1 MTQKTNNTK
10 IDDFGKKI
18 GGARK
23 DYAAE
28 AKALAEQFANA
39 ANPDALKGCRTLSA
53 LVRLPNLEAL
63 AKGGALS
70 AAGARAVL
78 TIWRSIERKPA
89 ARVWKAA
96 RWAETTAPKLAR
108 VAALLGGA
116 AVTDEEAA
124 GAEFR
129 TLEAAGWP
137 VEPFT
142 FGAYTVRY
150 AGFYWDGYQYSERC
164 TKGTLR
170 AIKGGYFVATE
181 TTPEAMAAKLRELVA
196 KDAAARAAG
205 PALSASKNRARLYYI
220 HPAHNDN
227 ISIHTMPAGATSY
240 EVRQYMQDHRA
251 ELVERLHALQQFP
264 ALRCEWNRPRVGTD
278 WRHDRNIMPDDFAAA
293 IPFRGVE
300 FGNWVN
306 QTERANLL
314 NLAFDGFHDL
324 AQLWGIAPAS
334 CALGGSLAFAFGSR
348 GKAGAMAHYEPAR
361 VVINLTKKNG
371 AGCMAHEWFHAVD
384 NWTMTRQGLDGYAS
398 EASAMATSEAEQA
411 GHALLQAIRK
421 SEFFR
426 RSQNLAAFKGDYW
439 TKGRELAARGFEG
452 VCAFLMHIAGVC
464 SDFLVNCVSMDDF
477 TAADVAH
484 RNDFYPYPTEAE
496 AAALAPYYFAFIRA
510 AFGDGVRMS
519 DEVRAQVAALS
530 QVAEQDAQ
538 AAAARRQEDAEQIA
552 RQRAEVEAAARDHAA
567 ALAESERVKMET
579 RTAEVAAECGA
590 TWSYVFPTA
599 GHYFAVGGG
608 RGFVFLVYRRGSVAY
623 RLTRENARI
632 KKPFRGARGLY
643 IEYRKGVDLAEAIRQ
658 DLCNG
663 FTGATLMF
671 DIFRKS
677 AATTWAVFCD
687 RNGQALEE
695 AQASAQK
702 AEKKPAEG
710 EKVAAVEPGKQSA
723 SEHTETAETGA
734 PADGLALVEIAGGV
748 AVTGDSRTTFR
759 HRKEIKAHG
768 AQWNREAKQ
777 WQATEPDAVAS
788 LRQWFGVDAP
798 AADEATTDSTEGK
811 AAPTPSETVAAPR
824 GVRYGVF
831 FFSDMDEDGQA
842 PERVQVFDTR
852 AAAFD
857 KMRATRMGRGWLDPS
872 KVQGLANGGDWWYIY
887 YSFPAMAYYCLFVAE
902 MMPDGTDHTAQEM
915 DEFNLPL
922 RLARAKRGRLADQLA
937 GKLATLRPRD
947 VFRMEHGGEAVTVET
962 DPKHAGRYVVA
973 WWRGDQKDEQHTD
986 TIEHDAAT
994 SVAAFMVA
1002 QVPAEM
1008 AQEWTLRDFITRYR
1022 APEISPITHP
1032 SGKVWQ
1038 YARGCYGTDEWELH
1052 EVRAHAGW
1060 FELVVNVCERNG
1072 CGMSFPDRFP
1082 SQEAAEAALMR
1093 FRPGSH
1099 LLASPDDQAGQA
1111 ASR

>member
-1 MTQKTNNTK
+1 MTQETNNMK
-10 IDDFGKKI
+10 INDFGKKI

-28 AKALAEQFANA
+28 AKAQAEQFANA
-39 ANPDALKGCRTLSA
+39 ASPDALKGCRTLSA

-70 AAGARAVL
+70 SDGARAVL
-78 TIWRSIERKPA
+78 TIWRSIDRKPTA
-89 ARVWKAA
+89 SAWRAA
-96 RWAETTAPKLAR
+96 RWAEATAPKLGRIAE
-108 VAALLGGA
+108 LLGGA

-137 VEPFT
+137 AEPFI
-142 FGAYTVRY
+142 FGAYTIRY
-150 AGFYWDGYQYSERC
+150 AGFSCYGYSYGQ
-164 TKGTLR
+164 KGALK
-170 AIKGGYFVATE
+170 AVKGRYIVATE
-181 TTPEAMAAKLRELVA
+181 STPEAMAAKVCELVA
-196 KDAAARAAG
+196 QDAARRAAG
-205 PALSASKNRARLYYI
+205 PALAASMNRARLYYI

-264 ALRCEWNRPRVGTD
+264 ALRRDWNRPRVGTD
-278 WRHDRNIMPDDFAAA
+278 WRQGRDVTPDDFAAA
-293 IPFRGVE
+293 LPFRGVE

-324 AQLWGIAPAS
+324 AQLWGIAPAA

-348 GKAGAMAHYEPAR
+348 GKAGAMAHYEPDR

-384 NWTMTRQGLDGYAS
+384 NWTMTRQGLAGYAS
-398 EASAMATSEAEQA
+398 EASTAATSEAEQA
-411 GHALLQAIRK
+411 GAALLQAIRK
-421 SEFFR
+421 SEFFH
-426 RSQNLAAFKGDYW
+426 RSQNLAAYKGDYW
-439 TKGRELAARGFEG
+439 TQGRELTARGFEA
-452 VCAFLMHIAGVC
+452 VCAFLMRSAGVC
-464 SDFLVNCVSMDDF
+464 SDFLVNCVELDAF

-484 RNDFYPYPTEAE
+484 RGDFYPYPTEAE

-519 DEVRAQVAALS
+519 DEVRTQVAALS

-538 AAAARRQEDAEQIA
+538 AAAERRREDAEQVA
-552 RQRAEVEAAARDHAA
+552 RQRAEAEAAARDHAE
-567 ALAESERVKMET
+567 ALAEGERMKMES

-590 TWSYVFPTA
+590 TWSHVFPTA

-608 RGFVFLVYRRGSVAY
+608 CGFVFMIYRSGAVAY

-632 KKPFRGARGLY
+632 KKPFRGVRGLY
-643 IEYRKGVDLAEAIRQ
+643 VEYKKGVDIAEAIRR

-663 FTGATLMF
+663 FTGACLMF

-677 AATTWAVFCD
+677 AATTWAAFCA
-687 RNGQALEE
+687 RNGQALKEAGAAAQE
-695 AQASAQK
+695 AQ
-702 AEKKPAEG
+702 EKPAEG
-710 EKVAAVEPGKQSA
+710 TKAASVETGKQPT
-723 SEHTETAETGA
+723 SEGAETAETAA

-748 AVTGDSRTTFR
+748 AVTGSSCATFR
-759 HRKEIKAHG
+759 HRGEIKAHG
-768 AQWNREAKQ
+768 ARWNREAKQ

-788 LRQWFGVDAP
+788 LRQWFGVGEPAAADAP
-798 AADEATTDSTEGK
+798 EGDTDGK
-811 AAPTPSETVAAPR
+811 VAPAPSRTAAAPR

-831 FFSDMDEDGQA
+831 FFSDVDEDGQA

-852 AAAFD
+852 AEAFD
-857 KMRATRMGRGWLDPS
+857 KIRAARTGRGCLDAS
-872 KVQGLANGGDWWYIY
+872 KVQGLASGGDWWYIY
-887 YSFPAMAYYCLFVAE
+887 YSYPGMAYYCLFVAE
-902 MMPDGTDHTAQEM
+902 VMPDGTDRTAQEM
-915 DEFNLPL
+915 DELNLPL
-922 RLARAKRGRLADQLA
+922 RLARAKRDRLADQLA

-947 VFRMEHGGEAVTVET
+947 VFRMEHEGEAVTVET
-962 DPKHAGRYVVA
+962 DPRHAGRYVVA
-973 WWRGDQKDEQHTD
+973 WWCGDQKKEQHTD
-986 TIEHDAAT
+986 VIEHDAAA
-994 SVAAFMVA
+994 SVAAFLSENVPPKVA
-1002 QVPAEM
+1002 QSWA
-1008 AQEWTLRDFITRYR
+1008 LLDFITRYR
-1022 APEISPITHP
+1022 EPEKSPVSRP

-1038 YARGCYGTDEWELH
+1038 YARGYYGTDDWELH
-1052 EVRAHAGW
+1052 EVREIEHAGW

-1072 CGMSFPDRFP
+1072 GGMSFPDRFP
-1082 SQEAAEAALMR
+1082 SMEAAEAALMR
-1093 FRPGSH
+1093 FRPGSR
-1099 LLASPDDQAGQA
+1099 LLAGPDDRAGQA
-1111 ASR
+1111 ATR